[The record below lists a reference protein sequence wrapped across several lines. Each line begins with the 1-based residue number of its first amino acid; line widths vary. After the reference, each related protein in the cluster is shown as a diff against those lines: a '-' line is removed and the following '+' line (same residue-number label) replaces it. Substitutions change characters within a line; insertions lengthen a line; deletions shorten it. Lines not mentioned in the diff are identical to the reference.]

1 MKVVSSHSN
10 LIQEVQYEDI
20 FSPQTLDDL
29 KSKSREAL
37 NTIKQSGVTQGDL
50 MRILP
55 QVAAIEKERR
65 QELED
70 LAADILKQLY
80 PVINDLNIELDL
92 AIEDQV
98 KLTPQDKKEKKE
110 QDKKEKKEDEISSNA
125 TTVPEEDQ
133 DDFEEQKRRVIN
145 SITQGASIR
154 GTFGFLMFREAV
166 DRFGPELYDQYNKLM
181 KATFAQ
187 FDDENIIAMM
197 LQMLAAVQ
205 GQAQGG
211 GEVKAEWDS
220 ENDKFKITA
229 RALNFPMLLHEGVKG
244 LYEIVSL
251 QGFTRDEVRN
261 KSTVAAVDK
270 VEFEPEDMRY
280 GKFIFDALRDLYLDN
295 YSGDDDRVR
304 EYLFAEIYKLE
315 AKEFL
320 DFIERLLNDALT
332 PNQQR
337 WVKRQIDA
345 IVDDL
350 KADDV
355 RDLE

>member
-1 MKVVSSHSN
+1 MKAISATHN
-10 LIQEVQYEDI
+10 LLLEAEYEKI

-29 KSKSREAL
+29 KTKSREAL
-37 NTIKQSGVTQGDL
+37 ATIKQSGISQADL

-55 QVAAIEKERR
+55 QISQIERQRR
-65 QELED
+65 EELED
-70 LAADILKQLY
+70 LATDILKQLY

-92 AIEDQV
+92 QIGDNVNIPKSPEEEEEEEEGDGSTV
-98 KLTPQDKKEKKE
+98 
-110 QDKKEKKEDEISSNA
+110 
-125 TTVPEEDQ
+125 VPEEDE

-154 GTFGFLMFREAV
+154 GAFGFLMFREAV
-166 DRFGPELYDQYNKLM
+166 DKFSPDLYDQYNKLM

-187 FDDENIIAMM
+187 FDDENVIAMM
-197 LQMLAAVQ
+197 LQMLAMMKNT
-205 GQAQGG
+205 GG
-211 GEVKAEWDS
+211 AGGAGGTAEAEWDS
-220 ENDKFKITA
+220 ENDKFIIKA

-261 KSTVAAVDK
+261 QQTVAAVDK

-295 YSGDDDRVR
+295 YSGNDDRVR

-320 DFIERLLNDALT
+320 DFIERLLNDALA
-332 PNQQR
+332 PSQQR
-337 WVKRQIDA
+337 WVKAQINA

>member
-1 MKVVSSHSN
+1 MKVVSSYSN

-29 KSKSREAL
+29 KSKSKEAL
-37 NTIKQSGVTQGDL
+37 NTIKQSGVTPSDL

-92 AIEDQV
+92 AIQDQV
-98 KLTPQDKKEKKE
+98 KLTP

-154 GTFGFLMFREAV
+154 GAFGFLMFREAV
-166 DRFGPELYDQYNKLM
+166 DKFGPELYDQYNKLM

-187 FDDENIIAMM
+187 FDDENVIAML
-197 LQMLAAVQ
+197 LQMLAMMK

-315 AKEFL
+315 AREFL

>member
-1 MKVVSSHSN
+1 MKIVPASYN
-10 LIQEVQYEDI
+10 IIQEVQYEDI

-37 NTIKQSGVTQGDL
+37 NAVKQSGVTQRDL
-50 MRILP
+50 FNILP
-55 QVAAIEKERR
+55 QVAKIEKERR
-65 QELED
+65 EELED

-80 PVINDLNIELDL
+80 PVIEDLNIELDL
-92 AIEDQV
+92 EIQDQV
-98 KLTPQDKKEKKE
+98 NLTPQDKE
-110 QDKKEKKEDEISSNA
+110 EKKEDEISSNA

-154 GTFGFLMFREAV
+154 GAFGFLMFREAV
-166 DRFGPELYDQYNKLM
+166 DRFSPELYDQYNKLM

-197 LQMLAAVQ
+197 LQMLAMMQ
-205 GQAQGG
+205 GGQGQGG
-211 GEVKAEWDS
+211 GEVKAEWDA
-220 ENDKFKITA
+220 ENDKFKIVA

-261 KSTVAAVDK
+261 KATVAAVDK

-280 GKFIFDALRDLYLDN
+280 GKFIFDALRDLYN
-295 YSGDDDRVR
+295 EYYEGGDDRVR
-304 EYLFAEIYKLE
+304 EYLLAEIYKLE

-332 PNQQR
+332 SNQIN
-337 WVKRQIDA
+337 WVKRQIEN

-350 KADDV
+350 QADDV
-355 RDLE
+355 RDIM